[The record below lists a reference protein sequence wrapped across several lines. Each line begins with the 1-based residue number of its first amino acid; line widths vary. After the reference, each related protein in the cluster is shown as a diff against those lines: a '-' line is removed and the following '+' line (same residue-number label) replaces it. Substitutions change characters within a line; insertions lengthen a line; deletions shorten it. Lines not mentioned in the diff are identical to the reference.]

1 MPTEQLVKPWY
12 KEFWPW
18 FIIGILSL
26 SVFLGTSL
34 LVISIKTADSLVV
47 SNYYDA
53 GKGINRSLE
62 REDYAKRLKIQAHFS
77 VDENTHQV
85 ALQLSG
91 ASGPR
96 QLELSFIS
104 PTLPE
109 QDRRVVL
116 QPQGQGLYTGVLP
129 EAISGRR
136 FVELLGEEGGKQWRL
151 FEEKE
156 LSAGQPTE
164 LNF

>member
-1 MPTEQLVKPWY
+1 MSAQMQKRPWH
-12 KEFWPW
+12 KEFWAW
-18 FIIGILSL
+18 FIIGLLSL

-34 LVISIKTADSLVV
+34 LIISIKTADSLVV

-62 REDYAKRLKIQAHFS
+62 RESYAEQLKIQAHF
-77 VDENTHQV
+77 DINPQTHQV
-85 ALQLSG
+85 SLQLAG

-96 QLELSFIS
+96 QLVLAFIS

-109 QDRRVVL
+109 KDRRVVL
-116 QPQGQGLYTGVLP
+116 QPQGQGLYTGLLP
-129 EAISGRR
+129 ELIEGRR
-136 FVELLGEEGGKQWRL
+136 FVELIGEEGGREWRL

-156 LSAGQPTE
+156 LVSGITTE

>member
-1 MPTEQLVKPWY
+1 MPSQTLARPWY
-12 KEFWPW
+12 KEFWVW
-18 FIIGILSL
+18 FILGLLGL
-26 SVFLGTSL
+26 SVFLGVSL

-62 REDYAKRLKIQAHFS
+62 RESYAQQLKVQAS
-77 VDENTHQV
+77 VELNDESGQV
-85 ALQLSG
+85 RLQLQG
-91 ASGPR
+91 ATGPR
-96 QLELSFIS
+96 QLVLSFIS

-116 QPQGQGLYTGVLP
+116 QPQGEGLYTGLLSEPVQ
-129 EAISGRR
+129 GRR
-136 FVELLGEEGGKQWRL
+136 FVELLGEEGGKEWRL

-156 LSAGQPTE
+156 LVSGKTTE